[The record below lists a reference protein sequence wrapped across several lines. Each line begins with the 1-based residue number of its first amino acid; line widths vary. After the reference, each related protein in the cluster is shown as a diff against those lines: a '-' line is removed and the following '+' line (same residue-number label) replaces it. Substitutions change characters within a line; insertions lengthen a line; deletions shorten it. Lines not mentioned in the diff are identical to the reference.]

1 MFSVPSIQVNHFN
14 IREGSLEQRQG
25 RRGWNE
31 IIHKTFCRQEE
42 KDDTLK
48 GHALYEPKPRPLLV
62 GVVRF
67 NHALKHKFQNYEHST
82 KEKVKIIIIVTMRDL
97 YVVILCSWH
106 VLSRDNLERV
116 RQDEAEAKRQEEEK
130 AKRAAL
136 AVR

>member
-14 IREGSLEQRQG
+14 IREGSLEQSEG

-48 GHALYEPKPRPLLV
+48 GHALYRPKPRPLLV

-67 NHALKHKFQNYEHST
+67 SHALKHKFQ
-82 KEKVKIIIIVTMRDL
+82 I
-97 YVVILCSWH
+97 
-106 VLSRDNLERV
+106 
-116 RQDEAEAKRQEEEK
+116 
-130 AKRAAL
+130 
-136 AVR
+136 